1 MEAPGGIEM
10 DESFIYERLKA
21 LSGGLERSGY
31 RDISKAFEEVVRYNE
46 KALEE
51 LKQSL
56 HKELR
61 DVSERFYLYGAVAAA
76 GDVPIVNDFLFS
88 MDDGREE
95 GSIATIFCQCSRS
108 RMEELFKSSQEMIV
122 ETEEGETE
130 ITVWLR
136 PCKRYQKK
144 IEELKNLFYENG
156 VFWRTPYLPYVDRFG
171 DVFCENFNPDWT
183 IRSVRFKSVDIP
195 VGVGLIPLWNVE
207 PISLKCTVF
216 PIPAMDEQNF
226 RHTLKLPFWQDGYV
240 IKMEQAVK
248 NVFMSE
254 DGLEIIS
261 EEKVQREFELY
272 RIAVYRDV
280 KVPHYPIT
288 SNCRRMRHMDRQA
301 DNAVSRIMTRAEIG
315 RIVTSYEAVKGLEFM
330 GTEEGSQGS
339 IGGLKS
345 RYQYVPRGR
354 ENLLLKFRVRKADFL
369 AEDQV
374 SFLVSEVQSYF
385 PQFTVTGELFF
396 EE

>member
-1 MEAPGGIEM
+1 M
-10 DESFIYERLKA
+10 
-21 LSGGLERSGY
+21 
-31 RDISKAFEEVVRYNE
+31 
-46 KALEE
+46 
-51 LKQSL
+51 
-56 HKELR
+56 
-61 DVSERFYLYGAVAAA
+61 
-76 GDVPIVNDFLFS
+76 
-88 MDDGREE
+88 
-95 GSIATIFCQCSRS
+95 
-108 RMEELFKSSQEMIV
+108 
-122 ETEEGETE
+122 
-130 ITVWLR
+130 
-136 PCKRYQKK
+136 
-144 IEELKNLFYENG
+144 
-156 VFWRTPYLPYVDRFG
+156 PYVDRFG

-183 IRSVRFKSVDIP
+183 IRSVRFKSVDIH